1 MGLPPSPDSD
11 TSLVS
16 LDPAI
21 VRQISRSKSSHQQ
34 LSAKAKQPFPILAS
48 EQHMH
53 ESHNTIQYEPLHG
66 KPPRKI
72 FEKTRKNS
80 LRRVK
85 DSTEVLRQKSTSA
98 RHVANTSDGTSA
110 TASKGGRH
118 FTVGN
123 VGTGGKL
130 YLRPTATQPQQATPK
145 AFVFPSPTPNSTLH
159 GSLRQENAISGLRQS
174 IWSDSQISDKAP
186 NPTAARSPPL
196 RSKMSDGPPRPS
208 AHIRPFS
215 FSTVDVT
222 HQPSAEPKDG
232 VLRIVIDRS
241 ATTRPKTT
249 EKFALPTLEIPIPH
263 YRLGNPHFSI
273 QGTPLLRSS
282 AYTKTSGGV
291 SENLKPASILKTNFL
306 SPERKEEG
314 PSALSKSQTFDTLL
328 SCSGTT
334 SDLSKDPAGAAVS
347 STSHSQGEPIDPKVY
362 DRLTSIKDEPCVVRY
377 SQRTGAIT
385 AATPARIVAQIS
397 SEAFMDYDLVS
408 DFFLTFRAYLSTE
421 RLLSLLLARL
431 HWAINRLEDDGRVI
445 RIRTFAALRHWI
457 LNYFVDDFVVNR
469 KLRVQFCDQI
479 NEMYHEVSRRT
490 GGGVSDMK
498 ILLDLKRCWNG
509 RCSLYWDSR
518 DFVVTQQDA
527 DIVPG
532 GIMGSRDASL
542 TQLDIALDQEIG
554 MTPDNYQDKVSVTK
568 SWYGSPPVTQGS
580 KTHDKHPFTFTAG
593 WPTSPTS
600 EQSLQPKSCSIPA
613 RAFKRTPPP
622 ESSARRPYPVSLY
635 QRMQKSPFNLPTSME
650 DSQRRLSN
658 AHKRSCS
665 TSDSIRDQGSANFV
679 SQPVYLASPY
689 AGSLIRG
696 NVYPP
701 AAPFVDVIVPE
712 SPPSHKPRLNASPI
726 GMSTAFDSSAKSGS
740 PTNPGMK
747 TLMGSIRRALS
758 SKQTGSNSTSSTE
771 EIGPLP
777 PSLHGK
783 TSNLP
788 LNLARST
795 DTLREKKSAL
805 ASRHHLRIDL
815 LCAAV
820 SQSYQ
825 MVQAKASEESV
836 VNHGLGVSISG
847 IHESSGS
854 QQTLGSRDFSIEAGD
869 IQGIPGQD
877 AVRSASSVLDNTT
890 GNDLPRTITA
900 FGRDMQGEALVTDLE
915 FAAAGMASTPI
926 LSTERSTHQRRSSL
940 EDRRRSS
947 SVDTALA
954 RRSREQGKMRVARSA
969 GQPSRI
975 EAYTRRTSS
984 SEPSERLR
992 AAVSPSALLH
1002 TDQRQSHAL
1011 PHGPYPNFDASVASS
1026 AMKQSKLEFQSQGH
1040 TLRRRPGGNLRNIEN
1055 VHDLAAGPRR
1065 QSTGSLTT
1073 QSESVGSMLVM
1084 GGHKVTMSKQKKPA
1098 LQVAQHPISLIRT
1111 HSSQHLRPSF
1121 EAAISGFSAI
1131 PDDADGGLEATL
1143 LKLEGRYKHASPE
1156 IGIEMGAEC
1165 ARDQTAMVGSSSTD
1179 PRQNFD
1185 GNASYPQGVQ
1195 APISTRGSNP
1205 RLRQPASASR
1215 TRKPGIKTVS
1225 ARFGQ
1230 PKSSVADSEESYSSI
1245 PLLERGLVGD
1255 AVKKPNAHSK
1265 SAPTV
1270 SIPSPL
1276 LEGQVIVETQ
1286 RDVASPHPSIEL
1298 VEKTESMGRIP
1309 HGSTLPDVRPLTAN
1323 GSFLLD
1329 EDDNLT
1335 DLSSEMTVDVIEHSE
1350 VQAPIVSSPAGAPGN
1365 VTSGHPLP
1373 THPLAHPPS
1382 PAFSIHQAVTPVPPV
1397 NPMMYQQKPLTP
1409 QPSPTQG
1416 VVAHDS
1422 QRSLSQIL
1430 PPRKSP
1436 AVASATVTTSA
1447 GHIPFVL
1454 ACESVVLAQQLTLV
1468 EKAALSEIEW
1478 SDLVD
1483 MKWDNKSPNILNWV
1497 EYLAAKDNRG
1507 IDIVI
1512 TRFNLVVKWVL
1523 SEIVMTQ
1530 NIYERAQAITKY
1542 IHIAGHAKRIHNY
1555 ATMLQ
1560 ITIALTSIDCTRLK
1574 ATWELVSESD
1584 QVLLREME
1592 TLIQPIRNFHDL
1604 RIEMETANLQDGCI
1618 PFVGLYVHD
1627 LTYNA
1632 QKPSQIANSL
1642 GGEPLVNFEKY
1653 RTIATIVKSLLRLID
1668 ASSKYNFAPIPGII
1682 ERCLWMAALSDEK
1695 ITALSKSIEQ

>member
-1 MGLPPSPDSD
+1 
-11 TSLVS
+11 
-16 LDPAI
+16 
-21 VRQISRSKSSHQQ
+21 
-34 LSAKAKQPFPILAS
+34 
-48 EQHMH
+48 
-53 ESHNTIQYEPLHG
+53 
-66 KPPRKI
+66 
-72 FEKTRKNS
+72 
-80 LRRVK
+80 
-85 DSTEVLRQKSTSA
+85 
-98 RHVANTSDGTSA
+98 
-110 TASKGGRH
+110 
-118 FTVGN
+118 
-123 VGTGGKL
+123 
-130 YLRPTATQPQQATPK
+130 
-145 AFVFPSPTPNSTLH
+145 
-159 GSLRQENAISGLRQS
+159 
-174 IWSDSQISDKAP
+174 
-186 NPTAARSPPL
+186 
-196 RSKMSDGPPRPS
+196 MSDGPPRPS
-208 AHIRPFS
+208 AQTRPFS

-222 HQPSAEPKDG
+222 HKPSAEPKDG

-249 EKFALPTLEIPIPH
+249 EKFALPTLETPIPH
-263 YRLGNPHFSI
+263 YRLGNPHFSVL
-273 QGTPLLRSS
+273 GTPLLRSS
-282 AYTKTSGGV
+282 AYTKTSEGV
-291 SENLKPASILKTNFL
+291 SENLKPASTLKTNFL
-306 SPERKEEG
+306 SPEQKEDG

-328 SCSGTT
+328 SRSGTT
-334 SDLSKDPAGAAVS
+334 SDLSRDPAGAAVS
-347 STSHSQGEPIDPKVY
+347 STSHSQGEPIDPKVF
-362 DRLTSIKDEPCVVRY
+362 DRLASIKDDACVVRY

-457 LNYFVDDFVVNR
+457 LNYFVDDFVVNQ

-479 NEMYHEVSRRT
+479 NEMYHEVSQRT

-518 DFVVTQQDA
+518 DFVVDTQQDA

-532 GIMGSRDASL
+532 GILGSRDASL
-542 TQLDIALDQEIG
+542 TQLDIALNQEIG
-554 MTPDNYQDKVSVTK
+554 VTPDNYQDKTSVTK
-568 SWYGSPPVTQGS
+568 SWYGSPPVPQGS
-580 KTHDKHPFTFTAG
+580 KTHDKHPSTFTAG

-600 EQSLQPKSCSIPA
+600 EQSLQPKWCSIPA

-622 ESSARRPYPVSLY
+622 EGSARGPYPVSVY
-635 QRMQKSPFNLPTSME
+635 QRMQKSPFSLPLSME

-701 AAPFVDVIVPE
+701 AAPFVDVIAPE
-712 SPPSHKPRLNASPI
+712 SPPSHKPRLNASTI
-726 GMSTAFDSSAKSGS
+726 GMPSAFDSAAKPGS
-740 PTNPGMK
+740 PANPGVK

-758 SKQTGSNSTSSTE
+758 SKQTGSNSASSTE
-771 EIGPLP
+771 EIGPPL

-795 DTLREKKSAL
+795 DTLREKKSAP

-836 VNHGLGVSISG
+836 ANHGLGVSISD
-847 IHESSGS
+847 IHEGSGS

-869 IQGIPGQD
+869 VQGILGQD
-877 AVRSASSVLDNTT
+877 AVRSASLVVDNTT
-890 GNDLPRTITA
+890 RIDLPRTMMA
-900 FGRDMQGEALVTDLE
+900 FGRDMQGEAPVTDLD
-915 FAAAGMASTPI
+915 FAIAGMTSMPL
-926 LSTERSTHQRRSSL
+926 LSTERSTQRRRSSL

-969 GQPSRI
+969 GQPNRT
-975 EAYTRRTSS
+975 EVYTRRTSS
-984 SEPSERLR
+984 SKPSEKLR
-992 AAVSPSALLH
+992 AAVSTSARLH
-1002 TDQRQSHAL
+1002 TDRRQSHAL
-1011 PHGPYPNFDASVASS
+1011 PHGPCQNFDGSVTSTAT
-1026 AMKQSKLEFQSQGH
+1026 KQSKLGFQSQGP

-1055 VHDLAAGPRR
+1055 VHDLTPGLRR

-1073 QSESVGSMLVM
+1073 QSESVGSMLVI
-1084 GGHKVTMSKQKKPA
+1084 GGHRATVSKQKKFAP
-1098 LQVAQHPISLIRT
+1098 QVAQHPISLIRT

-1143 LKLEGRYKHASPE
+1143 LKLEGRYEHASPE
-1156 IGIEMGAEC
+1156 IGNEMGVEC
-1165 ARDQTAMVGSSSTD
+1165 ARNQTAMVGSSCTD
-1179 PRQNFD
+1179 PRQKFD
-1185 GNASYPQGVQ
+1185 GDASYPQGVQ
-1195 APISTRGSNP
+1195 AQAPISICGSNS

-1215 TRKPGIKTVS
+1215 TKEPSTKTAS
-1225 ARFGQ
+1225 ARSGQ
-1230 PKSSVADSEESYSSI
+1230 LKSSVADSEESYSSI

-1255 AVKKPNAHSK
+1255 SVKKPKAHSK
-1265 SAPTV
+1265 SAPIV

-1276 LEGQVIVETQ
+1276 LEGQVIVENQ

-1309 HGSTLPDVRPLTAN
+1309 QGSTLPDVRPLTAN

-1335 DLSSEMTVDVIEHSE
+1335 DLSSEMSVDVIEHSE
-1350 VQAPIVSSPAGAPGN
+1350 VQAPVVSSPAAAPGN

-1382 PAFSIHQAVTPVPPV
+1382 PAFSFHHAVTSVPAV

-1416 VVAHDS
+1416 GVAHDS
-1422 QRSLSQIL
+1422 QVSLSQIL
-1430 PPRKSP
+1430 PPRKST

-1454 ACESVVLAQQLTLV
+1454 ACESEVLAQQLTLV

-1512 TRFNLVVKWVL
+1512 TRFNIVVKWVL

-1530 NIYERAQAITKY
+1530 NIYERAQAVTKY
-1542 IHIAGHAKRIHNY
+1542 IHMASHAKRIHNY

-1574 ATWELVSESD
+1574 ATWELVSEPD

-1618 PFVGLYVHD
+1618 PFVGMYMTLTVTDFVDKLYLGLYVHD